1 VNKTIKKE
9 EFNPNTVFT
18 IQLECLNSFTHQAVI

>member
-9 EFNPNTVFT
+9 ELNPKWPF
-18 IQLECLNSFTHQAVI
+18 S